1 MLRLDD
7 GESGQL
13 LTPLTAQNLA
23 YQGAPDESTVAPDYA
38 TAGGNPVHYIGN
50 TDSLTVALAKM
61 GYAFTSRYGDSIF
74 GALTWQNGSGASFL
88 TGSTCA
94 FAIRPDF
101 NIAGTFT
108 TGSAPFD
115 VVSTRKVSNL
125 NADYLDGFNATKT
138 LSGVSPNQ
146 YIDVDGQL
154 IATQSGHGDA
164 RDGWLFTKNGAP
176 TQNYMVANKKYVDDS
191 VPAVPTNYVTTDTTQ
206 TISGAKV
213 FAPGQAGVD
222 GKRTE
227 FRGVVE
233 FADLTPANYLA
244 NYKQP
249 SDLSRGDSIKV
260 NLGWLEP
267 DASGVLTYT
276 QLFYLGL
283 IPSNV
288 TYLIE
293 IQSVAYNNAGN
304 DGHVVKMG
312 WIGDNGS
319 GGWDWVTTY
328 SGSGAQGSVGPHSL
342 DTSGTYIGC
351 GNYICMRHSF
361 NGAGAYTSII
371 ATITRAK

>member
-164 RDGWLFTKNGAP
+164 RDGWLFTKNEAP
-176 TQNYMVANKKYVDDS
+176 TQDYMVANKKYVDGASGGIIDHSHAASGSNRGGQLVPGSIFAAGDKTGGGKAMLQNGPHVSSYIALDPNANVLFDLTSLAVGEVRFFPFYWSQPPGPQTNNILYLGAPGAAAYLTYAHYGMYYSYANDS
-191 VPAVPTNYVTTDTTQ
+191 HYMKESFIANQSSGIPSWSEIVDSTFAHAAGWGAINLSVVGNYYQVATNFTAPAV
-206 TISGAKV
+206 
-213 FAPGQAGVD
+213 
-222 GKRTE
+222 
-227 FRGVVE
+227 
-233 FADLTPANYLA
+233 
-244 NYKQP
+244 
-249 SDLSRGDSIKV
+249 
-260 NLGWLEP
+260 
-267 DASGVLTYT
+267 
-276 QLFYLGL
+276 
-283 IPSNV
+283 
-288 TYLIE
+288 
-293 IQSVAYNNAGN
+293 
-304 DGHVVKMG
+304 
-312 WIGDNGS
+312 
-319 GGWDWVTTY
+319 
-328 SGSGAQGSVGPHSL
+328 GSV
-342 DTSGTYIGC
+342 TAYIRVQRMG
-351 GNYICMRHSF
+351 
-361 NGAGAYTSII
+361 
-371 ATITRAK
+371 